1 MKYCI
6 NKDCPITD
14 CEKHLINAS
23 ANEVLISVAAFDS
36 VCTDYLILVLEEVQ
50 TNISVEE
57 I

>member
-14 CEKHLINAS
+14 CEKHLINTS
-23 ANEVLISVAAFDS
+23 ADETLISVAAFDS
-36 VCTDYLILVLEEVQ
+36 VCTDYLILVLEEIQ

-57 I
+57 V

>member
-1 MKYCI
+1 MIYCI

-23 ANEVLISVAAFDS
+23 ANEMIRVAALDS
-36 VCTDYLILVLEEVQ
+36 VCKNYLTLVLKEVQ
-50 TNISVEE
+50 TNIVVEE

>member
-23 ANEVLISVAAFDS
+23 ADEALITVAAFDS
-36 VCTDYLILVLEEVQ
+36 VCTDYLTLVLEEVQ
-50 TNISVEE
+50 TNIVIEE
-57 I
+57 V

>member
-23 ANEVLISVAAFDS
+23 ADEALISVAALDS
-36 VCTDYLILVLEEVQ
+36 VCKNYLTLVLKEVQ
-50 TNISVEE
+50 TNIVVEE